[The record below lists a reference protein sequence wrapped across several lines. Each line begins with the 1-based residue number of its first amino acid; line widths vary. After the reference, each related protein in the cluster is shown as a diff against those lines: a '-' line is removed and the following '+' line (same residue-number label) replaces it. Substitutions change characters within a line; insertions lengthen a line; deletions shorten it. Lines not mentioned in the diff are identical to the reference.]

1 MPLHPTVEHLIRKVE
16 ELSGKPV
23 HVGEDPSLQIM
34 ALVTPARGIAPAHF
48 VRYRPGVANLDYV
61 IAYQLG
67 FVERQLALP
76 PEKRMEV
83 VSSPAE
89 IQAGIVAMGLQ
100 DSPVDFARTM
110 VSNIV
115 TQVRS
120 YSVGCRIDDAIR
132 NGMPELRAQQESAI
146 LAQLAENGR
155 ALAPEIRG
163 KLPKALVDA
172 NTVMNAAFAL
182 HWSAR
187 LGDPRHA
194 IPFRALGCEAQARRL
209 LDALAEVP
217 ADPEHDPELITRWAE
232 IAGVKQAFHFE
243 PQSRF

>member
-1 MPLHPTVEHLIRKVE
+1 MPLHPAVEHLIRRVE

-23 HVGEDPSLQIM
+23 HVREDPSLKVM
-34 ALVTPARGIAPAHF
+34 AVVTPARGIAPAHF
-48 VRYRPGVANLDYV
+48 LRYRPGVAALDYV
-61 IAYQLG
+61 IVYQLG
-67 FVERQLALP
+67 FVERQLAVP
-76 PEKRMEV
+76 SEKRMEV

-89 IQAGIVAMGLQ
+89 IQAGIAAMGLR
-100 DSPVDFARTM
+100 DSPVDFARSM

-120 YSVGCRIDDAIR
+120 YPVGCRIDDVIR
-132 NGMPELRAQQESAI
+132 DDMPELRAQQESAI

-163 KLPKALVDA
+163 NLPKALVDA

-182 HWSAR
+182 RWSAR

-194 IPFRALGCEAQARRL
+194 IPFRALGCEPQAQRL
-209 LDALAEVP
+209 LDALDEVP
-217 ADPEHDPELITRWAE
+217 ADPEHDHDLITRWAE

-243 PQSRF
+243 PHSRF

>member
-1 MPLHPTVEHLIRKVE
+1 MPLHPAAQQMIRRVE

-23 HVGEDPSLQIM
+23 HVSEDPSLTVM
-34 ALVTPARGIAPAHF
+34 AVVTPARGVAPAHF

-76 PEKRMEV
+76 SEKRMEV

-89 IQAGIVAMGLQ
+89 IQAGIVAMGLR
-100 DSPVDFARTM
+100 DSPADFARSM

-115 TQVRS
+115 TQARS
-120 YSVGCRIDDAIR
+120 YSVGCRIDDAIW
-132 NGMPELRAQQESAI
+132 NGMPELRRQQESAI

-163 KLPKALVDA
+163 KLPKALLDA

-194 IPFRALGCEAQARRL
+194 IPFRALGCEPQARL
-209 LDALAEVP
+209 LLNALAEVP
-217 ADPEHDPELITRWAE
+217 ADAEHDPELITRWAE

-243 PQSRF
+243 PHSRF